1 MFVRSS
7 LRHLSK
13 GFVMASD
20 KQTKLPF
27 SPRNANQRRAIE
39 AIYSSFITFLVGP
52 AGTGKTMLAMRLAIL
67 ALKEHEVKRIILCR
81 PTKACEEDIG
91 FLPGEKNDK
100 MKEHMDALMDACIDD
115 GFEEARFDEMLDKG
129 KIKIA
134 VIGHSRGSN
143 FRGDFVVVDEAQNC
157 TKKQMKM
164 LLTRFGEGSKMVL
177 CMDRTQIDLE
187 PVSKSCCPMLEDL
200 RNVPGLS
207 IVEFEQKDSVRHKIV
222 EDILF
227 ALDGPSPPMA
237 ID

>member
-27 SPRNANQRRAIE
+27 SPRNANQRKLISAVE
-39 AIYSSFITFLVGP
+39 DSFITFAKGP
-52 AGTGKTMLAMRLAIL
+52 AGVGKSMIAMRLALL
-67 ALKEHEVKRIILCR
+67 ALKERQVGRIVLCR
-81 PTKACEEDIG
+81 PVLECGEKIG
-91 FLPGEKNDK
+91 FLPGTKDEK

-115 GFEEARFDEMLDKG
+115 GIEESRFDDMLAKG
-129 KIKIA
+129 TIKIA

-143 FRGDFVVVDEAQNC
+143 FRNDFVVVDEAQNC
-157 TKKQMKM
+157 TKTQLKM
-164 LLTRFGEGSKMVL
+164 LLTRFGEGSKMVV
-177 CMDRTQIDLE
+177 CMDETQIDLV
-187 PVSKSCCPMLEDL
+187 PTNKSCCSMIDKL

-207 IVEFEQKDSVRHKIV
+207 IVEFGQKDIVRHKIV
-222 EDILF
+222 EDILL